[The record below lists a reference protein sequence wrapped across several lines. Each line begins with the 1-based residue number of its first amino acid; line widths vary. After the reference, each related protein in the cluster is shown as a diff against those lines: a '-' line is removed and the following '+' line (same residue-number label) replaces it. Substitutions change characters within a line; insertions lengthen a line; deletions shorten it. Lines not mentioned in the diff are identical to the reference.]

1 MWISGDYSFITF
13 FFLHH
18 IWKEN
23 WQQQKR
29 VIDEFLL
36 HSFECSKWIFF
47 FLPVNDWRNSKFS
60 AIVGCCW
67 TTRKMK
73 ILPASNASGASS
85 TSSSTS
91 SQVSGLKLGIVRLGR
106 AAGKVLKHTFSIW
119 STNSPIFFFFFIL
132 FFAFICHSS
141 VLKTIWIQ
149 FNSFF
154 FSFSFAYRVY
164 KIFIIASRLTSQS
177 SAMSISF
184 DLLPPQTKMV
194 LPVSKEPTP
203 KRERERINT
212 VSISTHGW

>member
-1 MWISGDYSFITF
+1 MWISGDYSFIAF

-18 IWKEN
+18 IWKGN
-23 WQQQKR
+23 LQQQKR

-119 STNSPIFFFFFIL
+119 STNSPIFFFFQFYSL
-132 FFAFICHSS
+132 HSS
-141 VLKTIWIQ
+141 VTHPSLKLFE
-149 FNSFF
+149 FNSIHFFF
-154 FSFSFAYRVY
+154 FSF
-164 KIFIIASRLTSQS
+164 RLPIVSTKFS
-177 SAMSISF
+177 S
-184 DLLPPQTKMV
+184 
-194 LPVSKEPTP
+194 
-203 KRERERINT
+203 
-212 VSISTHGW
+212 